1 MAVHG
6 RGKWGP
12 LLTHLTWG
20 SHVPMRKWPVSGQGQ
35 QLVRGVSRASAPSP
49 AASQYFALE
58 GEASHSSQPLGPPL
72 AQACCL
78 REGPLWA
85 RRAARGQQG
94 RESPELGTWGSSG
107 SGARSPI
114 VQSGD

>member
-6 RGKWGP
+6 RGKWDL

-20 SHVPMRKWPVSGQGQ
+20 SHVPMRKWPVWGQGQ
-35 QLVRGVSRASAPSP
+35 CPVP

-58 GEASHSSQPLGPPL
+58 GEASRSFAASGASPLPKP
-72 AQACCL
+72 AACVRAHC
-78 REGPLWA
+78 GQG
-85 RRAARGQQG
+85 RAARGQQG